1 MVYYLVLFNSL
12 VASISGFWVSSHEFI
27 VDFNVLSCVL
37 KDIINVQDHD
47 EFLFGITSIKEL
59 MRIQINSECEKVTK
73 NKNDTLEEFAVW
85 HVLKVLMHPRLLAVN
100 LLHVV
105 LNMVCESP

>member
-1 MVYYLVLFNSL
+1 
-12 VASISGFWVSSHEFI
+12 
-27 VDFNVLSCVL
+27 
-37 KDIINVQDHD
+37 
-47 EFLFGITSIKEL
+47 